1 MKRAI
6 ELCSAS
12 SKHFD
17 NNETAMAVVLSL
29 ASMRKEH
36 PNCDEFLERE
46 LARRNLIRHR
56 VPGDGH
62 CQLHAV
68 RHQLRNIIEVPEVP
82 EFRRLISA
90 AMTANFC
97 GICEYSHIIE
107 SDDVIQLR
115 QHISDFKEMRNFN
128 NVVEWGSLHTLY
140 QIACTYGLHIGCI

>member
-1 MKRAI
+1 MARAT

-17 NNETAMAVVLSL
+17 SNETAMAVVLSL
-29 ASMRKEH
+29 ANIGKEL

-46 LARRNLIRHR
+46 LAKRNLIRHR
-56 VPGDGH
+56 APGDGH

-68 RHQLRNIIEVPEVP
+68 RHQIRNIIEVP
-82 EFRRLISA
+82 EFRRLIST

-115 QHISDFKEMRNFN
+115 QHISDFKEIRNCN

-140 QIACTYGLHIGCI
+140 QIACTWEHQ